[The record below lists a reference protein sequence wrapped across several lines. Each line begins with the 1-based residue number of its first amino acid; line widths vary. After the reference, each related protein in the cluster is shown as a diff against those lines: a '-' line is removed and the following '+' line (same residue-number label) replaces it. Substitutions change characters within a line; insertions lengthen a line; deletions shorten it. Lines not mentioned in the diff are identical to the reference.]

1 MKKDYRSE
9 PVKKMVIIGE
19 SNAFGMCASDPR
31 NEWFQTIANLIRD
44 FQDEPLIAL
53 NNAIPANVISPKS
66 PGHVMLPEC
75 GKPSAMERYEHD
87 LIAHQPDIAIIAY
100 GLNDS
105 RCGYPAASFL
115 DDLEH
120 IVSETVKRTDALVV
134 LVSPYWNTQYDEDIW
149 NSLDTKPEWAVGEYS
164 TFAVTGRSLVSSYVS
179 GIEKVAGEYGCL
191 FADLFTPTEGCTWLL
206 HSDQCHYNDVG
217 HKILGQVVFNV
228 IACNC
233 SLIGNKSRRIAAE
246 GGFDTT
252 NTGGTNGMNRMI
264 RGWLGR

>member
-100 GLNDS
+100 G
-105 RCGYPAASFL
+105 P
-115 DDLEH
+115 
-120 IVSETVKRTDALVV
+120 
-134 LVSPYWNTQYDEDIW
+134 Q
-149 NSLDTKPEWAVGEYS
+149 
-164 TFAVTGRSLVSSYVS
+164 
-179 GIEKVAGEYGCL
+179 
-191 FADLFTPTEGCTWLL
+191 
-206 HSDQCHYNDVG
+206 
-217 HKILGQVVFNV
+217 
-228 IACNC
+228 
-233 SLIGNKSRRIAAE
+233 
-246 GGFDTT
+246 
-252 NTGGTNGMNRMI
+252 
-264 RGWLGR
+264 